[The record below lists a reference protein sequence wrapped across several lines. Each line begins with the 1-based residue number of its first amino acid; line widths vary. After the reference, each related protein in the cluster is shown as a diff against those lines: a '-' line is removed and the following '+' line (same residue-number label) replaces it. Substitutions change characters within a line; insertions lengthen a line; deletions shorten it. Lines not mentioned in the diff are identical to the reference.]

1 MPNGDGRAGTLGESF
16 RVTTEGDS
24 GNEGQDVDGGFT
36 RASNSTVTTRSLGA
50 VGAATATNS
59 STAAKFTAPAAKAD

>member
-1 MPNGDGRAGTLGESF
+1 M
-16 RVTTEGDS
+16 
-24 GNEGQDVDGGFT
+24 
-36 RASNSTVTTRSLGA
+36 TTRTGA